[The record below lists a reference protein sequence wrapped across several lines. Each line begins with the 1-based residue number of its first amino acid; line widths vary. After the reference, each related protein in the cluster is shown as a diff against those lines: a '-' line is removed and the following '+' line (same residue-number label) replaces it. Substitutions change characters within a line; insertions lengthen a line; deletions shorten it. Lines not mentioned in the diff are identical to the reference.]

1 MQRVVRIA
9 GMVLVLAVA
18 QSGVQAQAAPA
29 GSLVVT
35 TDSKVWVEGGST
47 VRSWKCAAKAIDATV
62 QTGPEGPVA
71 SLERLVATANVT
83 IKTADLECGNDTMNE
98 HMRKALKQTE
108 QPTLGFTLAS
118 YTLDP
123 SGALT
128 GTLQIAGQER
138 PIQFPATITEDGGTI
153 RVVGNK
159 AINMK
164 EWGVK
169 PPSLMMGT
177 MKVKEMV
184 TIHFDLTVKR

>member
-1 MQRVVRIA
+1 
-9 GMVLVLAVA
+9 MVLVLAVA

-83 IKTADLECGNDTMNE
+83 IKTADLECGNNTMNE